1 MKENKKSIKVRFS
14 TAILIIII
22 VILSGVIA
30 YLAVKLNQQQ
40 TSEKVVGSVEDNT
53 AESFVE
59 ATPEP
64 TEEPTAEITEETSAQ
79 PIQNTPNNLYHFNPD
94 NGKNT
99 ESDVEYSYTKTVE
112 VENVVV
118 DLSLNSNKAVE
129 VRVYESNPEKSI
141 NSNDSFVKGM
151 KRKIS
156 NDENDKEIIKGFS
169 GKVDEI
175 FVAEMGQDI
184 TGTVILFLMEDGTVE
199 YIGLRDLMQTN
210 NLASRGKIK
219 GLKNIIKVENV
230 DAMQNVDETGGPGW
244 VTTIAI
250 DDTGAFYD
258 ISNIFNDMQIDTNK
272 IN

>member
-1 MKENKKSIKVRFS
+1 MNENKKSIKVRFS

-22 VILSGVIA
+22 VILTGVIA

-64 TEEPTAEITEETSAQ
+64 TEEPTAEVTEETSTQ
-79 PIQNTPNNLYHFNPD
+79 PIQNTSNNLYHFNPES
-94 NGKNT
+94 GKNT
-99 ESDVEYSYTKTVE
+99 EDDVEYLCTKTVE
-112 VENVVV
+112 VEDV
-118 DLSLNSNKAVE
+118 DVSLSLNSNKEVE
-129 VRVYESNPEKSI
+129 VVVYDSDPEKGV
-141 NSNDSFVKGM
+141 NSDDSLVKGM
-151 KRKIS
+151 KRKIAD
-156 NDENDKEIIKGFS
+156 DENDKEIIKGFS

-199 YIGLRDLMQTN
+199 YIGLRDLMQTS
-210 NLASRGKIK
+210 NLSSRGKVE
-219 GLKNIIKVENV
+219 GLKNIIKLENV

-244 VTTIAI
+244 KTTVAI

-258 ISNIFNDMQIDTNK
+258 ISNIFNDMKIDTNK
-272 IN
+272 VN